1 MYNEELEQLI
11 TIALEDGV
19 LTEKEK
25 QVLYKKAQS
34 LGIDRDEFEMVL
46 NSRLAKARRE
56 KEAIETIPTQKG
68 TISKTKGRSRR
79 RYSDDDFDMNI
90 DDDSFDVKEFRRGRF
105 FEREN
110 VSILP
115 IVLAILCIIAIVL
128 EVIFLEYWAIPT
140 GILTMI
146 GTYYLKGFLEE
157 TTIFEIAYWVIMLSL
172 IVVQAF
178 FWEWWAIASGIGTI
192 VVAIFLWRILEDFF
206 DLD

>member
-1 MYNEELEQLI
+1 
-11 TIALEDGV
+11 
-19 LTEKEK
+19 
-25 QVLYKKAQS
+25 
-34 LGIDRDEFEMVL
+34 MVI